1 MSVAYMHLIIRPNPT
16 PTLVGADIMSD
27 SGTIL
32 QGHVMTVVAM
42 QADGDDYEEARS
54 NLIKALDN
62 RTWRWLL
69 DLWRKTERP

>member
-1 MSVAYMHLIIRPNPT
+1 MSIAYMHLIIRPSPL

-32 QGHVMTVVAM
+32 QGHVMTVVVMHAE
-42 QADGDDYEEARS
+42 GDDYEEARS
-54 NLIKALDN
+54 NLIKSLDN

-69 DLWRKTERP
+69 DLWRKTGRP